1 MKFFAIVGSGRV
13 GGNTDRLTDAFLKGA
28 AERGHQIAKLHLGET
43 EVRPCLGCNACA
55 QDGVCI
61 QADGM
66 ERLLPAFLDCDVVV
80 LATPVYFYTMCAQ
93 MKALIDELKPEF
105 DYILLDCP
113 AGIEQG
119 FKNAIAGAD
128 RALVVTTPE
137 VSAIR
142 DADRIV
148 GLLEANEMTR
158 IDLIIN
164 RIRMDMV
171 KRGDM
176 LKVEDVCDIL
186 SIPLLG
192 VIPDDEQ
199 VVVSTNQG
207 DPLVGGSSLAG
218 QAYVNICHRLM
229 GEDVPMMDL
238 DAKKGV
244 MGILRELFRRS

>member
-1 MKFFAIVGSGRV
+1 MK
-13 GGNTDRLTDAFLKGA
+13 K
-28 AERGHQIAKLHLGET
+28 
-43 EVRPCLGCNACA
+43 
-55 QDGVCI
+55 
-61 QADGM
+61 
-66 ERLLPAFLDCDVVV
+66 
-80 LATPVYFYTMCAQ
+80 
-93 MKALIDELKPEF
+93 
-105 DYILLDCP
+105 
-113 AGIEQG
+113 
-119 FKNAIAGAD
+119 
-128 RALVVTTPE
+128 
-137 VSAIR
+137 
-142 DADRIV
+142 
-148 GLLEANEMTR
+148 

-171 KRGDM
+171 RRGDM

-238 DAKKGV
+238 DARKGV
-244 MGILRELFRRS
+244 MGRLKELFRRN